1 MRKVLLINRK
11 IELEENLQKL
21 KQKLE
26 ATGELLVSTA
36 SFADLN
42 LLINGENSSIRNRH
56 TGEDLADFDKILCI
70 TTAPFDRRYV
80 FSSYG
85 CYCRKKGVKMA
96 DDEFG
101 NTNSKLYE
109 MWRLWEKD
117 VPVPKTAYGTP
128 KFLGECLV
136 DTFENR
142 AILKSVRGTK
152 GRNNHFVQSPV
163 EIYKIIEENP
173 ESEYILQEYIP
184 SDGDYRIITLGY
196 EPYYAAHFV
205 NRKIYWRA
213 ENEKHGAKRVIPL
226 SELDP
231 EIIEMARAASKAV
244 HRRFAGVDII
254 TNKETGKNYVLEVN
268 HTPQVLT
275 GSFVDEKADALRDY
289 FLTN

>member
-11 IELEENLQKL
+11 IELEPNLLKL

-26 ATGELLVSTA
+26 DTGELEVSTA

-42 LLINGENSSIRNRH
+42 LLIDGENSSIRNRR
-56 TGEDLADFDKILCI
+56 TGEDLADFEKILCI

-128 KFLGECLV
+128 KFLGECL
-136 DTFENR
+136 TGPFENR
-142 AILKSVRGTK
+142 AVLKSVRGTK

-184 SDGDYRIITLGY
+184 SEGDYRIITLDY
-196 EPYYAAHFV
+196 EPYYAAFFV
-205 NRKIYWRA
+205 NRKIYWR
-213 ENEKHGAKRVIPL
+213 NNSDSHGLKRTIKID
-226 SELDP
+226 ELDP
-231 EIIEMARAASKAV
+231 EIVAIAKAASQAV
-244 HRRFAGVDII
+244 RRRFAGVDII
-254 TNKETGKNYVLEVN
+254 TNKENGKSYVLEVN

-275 GSFVDEKADALRDY
+275 GSFLEEKSDSLLRY
-289 FLTN
+289 FLSD